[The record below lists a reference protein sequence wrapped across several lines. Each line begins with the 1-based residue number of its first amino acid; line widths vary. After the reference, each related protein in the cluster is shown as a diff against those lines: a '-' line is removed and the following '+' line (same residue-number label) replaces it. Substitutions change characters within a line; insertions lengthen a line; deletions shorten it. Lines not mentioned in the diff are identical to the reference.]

1 MEESIV
7 IRETRPD
14 DKPFILNSWLKSY
27 KDESLFAA
35 EIRNDIYYKWHNEI
49 IQRILE
55 RGTTKILV
63 AASKEDSDVI
73 AGYLVTEKIRGYD
86 IAHYVYVKR
95 AFNGLGICKL
105 LFQISP
111 LKYTSHMTRA
121 GRPVAE
127 KAGIIYVPY
136 FLFI

>member
-7 IRETRPD
+7 IREYRLD
-14 DKPFILNSWLKSY
+14 DRPFILNSWLRSY
-27 KDESLFAA
+27 KESLFAA
-35 EIRNDIYYKWHNEI
+35 EIRDNIYYKWHGEI
-49 IQRILE
+49 IHKILE
-55 RGTTKILV
+55 RGTTKVLI
-63 AASKEDSDVI
+63 AASREDSDVI
-73 AGYLVTEKIRGYD
+73 VGYLVTERIRGYD

-105 LFQISP
+105 LFELGP
-111 LKYTSHMTRA
+111 LKYASHMTKA

-127 KAGIIYVPY
+127 KAGLIYVPY